1 MGITSSLVTGL
12 SGLSTAQ
19 SQIDVVGNNIANV
32 NTVGFKSSRL
42 DFKTQFL
49 ENFSYGSAPSGTLG
63 GTNPLQIGLGVQ
75 AGAISRNFGDGSLQV
90 TGVDTNLAVQG
101 NGMFVLQEGNKQ
113 VYTRDGSFQLN
124 GLNQLVSGTGQL
136 VQGFGVDSS
145 FNIVPGV
152 LTSLTIPV
160 GSLTVAQATANAN
173 LTGNL
178 NSAGV
183 ISSTVADLTL
193 NQAMY
198 LRDGAGGVDPLN
210 PPTGATALTSV
221 TDASGAA
228 MFQVGDVINLSGTRG
243 TQTIKGQTLTVT
255 GTTTLSDL
263 QNFMSGTLGI
273 DIAAGANGAI
283 ATPPGVSLGGAGNSA
298 VLTING
304 NPGMANDLTLA
315 SNALNLTRGGSTLS
329 PFTFTKNGTADGESI
344 ATTLQIY
351 DSLGTPVN
359 VNVVAT
365 LESKGATGSNWHF
378 YATSPDSIATGSST
392 QTMVGEGTLS
402 YDTSGHLTNA
412 VMPTI
417 TVDRVNS
424 GALANLTVTLDFT
437 HTTALSGSNSQL
449 ASTFQD
455 GSAPGTLT
463 TFSIGNDGM
472 ILGSFSNGLS
482 RKVGQVA
489 LATFRNDQGLIDQ
502 GSNTFTEGPNS
513 GTAIISAPTQFS
525 AGRIVAGAVELSNVD
540 LSGEFVQLIAAS
552 TAFSASS
559 KVITSSNQLLQ
570 ELLSATR

>member
-63 GTNPLQIGLGVQ
+63 GTNPLQIGLGTQ

-101 NGMFVLQEGNKQ
+101 NGMFVLQEGSKQ

-136 VQGFGVDSS
+136 VQGFGVDTS
-145 FNIVPGV
+145 FNVVPGV

-160 GSLTVAQATANAN
+160 GSLTVAQATQNAN

-178 NSAGV
+178 DSAGV
-183 ISSTVADLTL
+183 IPSTVADLTL
-193 NQAMY
+193 NQPMY
-198 LRDGAGGVDPLN
+198 LSDGAGGVDALN

-221 TDASGAA
+221 TDAGGAA
-228 MFQVGDVINLSGTRG
+228 MFQVGDVIKFSGMRG
-243 TQTIKGQTLTVT
+243 TQAIKGQTLTVT
-255 GTTTLSDL
+255 ATTTLSDL
-263 QNFMSGTLGI
+263 QDFMAGTLGI
-273 DIAAGANGAI
+273 DTAAGANGSV
-283 ATPPGVSLGGAGNSA
+283 ATAPGVSLGGAGNSV
-298 VLTING
+298 VLTIDG
-304 NPGMANDLTLA
+304 NPGTTNDLTLA

-329 PFTFTKNGTADGESI
+329 PFTFTKNGAADGESI

-378 YATSPDSIATGSST
+378 YATSPDSIATGANT
-392 QTMVGEGTLS
+392 QTVVGEGTLS
-402 YDTSGHLTNA
+402 YDTSGHLLNA

-417 TVDRVNS
+417 TIDRVNS

-525 AGRIVAGAVELSNVD
+525 AGRIVAGSVELSNVD